1 MPPSAVTER
10 GEDGS
15 GSEIRHHALVAIVDD
30 FRADDLTREHGAD
43 YRGAGVLRGLVDD
56 FDDGSWTQFKQDTA
70 IVEATIP
77 GSDSSC
83 THRAHPEVDF
93 GVVCSRV
100 QNNSDGQIE
109 RHLTPPAED
118 RQLAS
123 AVVRG
128 PRVTTWQ
135 QQPALRR

>member
-10 GEDGS
+10 SEDRS
-15 GSEIRHHALVAIVDD
+15 GSEIGHHALVAIVDD
-30 FRADDLTREHGAD
+30 FRADDLTREHGTD

-56 FDDGSWTQFKQDTA
+56 LDDGSWTQFKQDTA
-70 IVEATIP
+70 IVQATIP

-83 THRAHPEVDF
+83 THRANPEVDF

-109 RHLTPPAED
+109 RHLTPPG
-118 RQLAS
+118 RRS
-123 AVVRG
+123 PVRLCSRAG
-128 PRVTTWQ
+128 
-135 QQPALRR
+135 A